1 MEPSQST
8 IVEGHARLLYDHLDK
23 QIELADGKAQLIL
36 AASTFM
42 AATAAS
48 LITGIGLDMFGG
60 TRPVLDLIA
69 AVGTLVMTMTL
80 LLTVYYALIV
90 TKPALGF
97 PRENQALFYFG
108 YIVRQSEEDFIR
120 KFLGQSPE
128 ELRESV
134 LAQIYSKSQIASR
147 KFHGIRMSLNYLFAT
162 FALWAAVRIM
172 LAFVRQ

>member
-1 MEPSQST
+1 MEPSQNS
-8 IVEGHARLLYDHLDK
+8 IVDGHARLLYDHLDK

-48 LITGIGLDMFGG
+48 SISGVGIDLFGG
-60 TRPVLDLIA
+60 TRPVLDLVA
-69 AVGTLVMTMTL
+69 GVATLLMTMTL

-90 TKPALGF
+90 TKPALGL

-108 YIVRQSEEDFIR
+108 YIVRHSEEDFIR
-120 KFLGQSPE
+120 KFLNQSPE

-134 LAQIYSKSQIASR
+134 LAQIYSKSQIARR
-147 KFHGIRMSLNYLFAT
+147 KFYGIRMSLSFLFAT

-172 LAFVRQ
+172 LLFVRQ